1 MIVCLDMEGVL
12 TPEIWI
18 NVGKKTGIE
27 KLKLTTRDI
36 PDYDALMRQR
46 LRILR
51 ENGIKLK
58 QIQSVIAGLS
68 PLPGARAFLDKLRA
82 RRQAVILSDTYYEFA
97 TPLLKKLGHPT
108 LLCNTLEIDGE
119 GYIKNYVLRQTNGK
133 EKAVLGL
140 MAMGFKVMAVGD
152 SYNDLTMLKA
162 ADRGVLFNPPPAI
175 ARENP
180 RFPVTRT
187 YPALLKELLREA

>member
-1 MIVCLDMEGVL
+1 MIACLDMEGVL
-12 TPEIWI
+12 TPEIWF

-27 KLKLTTRDI
+27 RLKLTTRDI

-46 LRILR
+46 LNILR
-51 ENGIKLK
+51 ENRIKLK

-68 PLPGARAFLDKLRA
+68 PLPGARAFLDRLRA
-82 RRQAVILSDTYYEFA
+82 QRQVIILSDTYYEFA
-97 TPLLKKLGHPT
+97 MPLLKKLGYPT
-108 LLCNTLEIDGE
+108 LFCNTLEVDGE
-119 GYIKNYVLRQTNGK
+119 GYIQNYNLRQTNGK

-140 MAMGFKVMAVGD
+140 MAMGFKVIAAGD

-162 ADRGVLFNPPPAI
+162 ADKGVLFNPPPAI

-187 YPALLKELLREA
+187 YPALLQALLQEA